1 VGGMASEPVRRS
13 DPRLRYWLPLA
24 YLLLAAVTF
33 WQFLE
38 TNPDGLANV
47 GLVIMVLPVTLAGLL
62 IKWLFGIP
70 EFPLIPDWVGYYW
83 DHAVFFIPSAL
94 LVAVLLWRF
103 GLAIDRAV
111 RVRQS

>member
-1 VGGMASEPVRRS
+1 MASETVRRS

-24 YLLLAAVTF
+24 YLLLAAMTF

-47 GLVIMVLPVTLAGLL
+47 GLVIMVLPVTLLGMLL
-62 IKWLFGIP
+62 GWLIGAH
-70 EFPLIPDWVGYYW
+70 EFLLIPDRFGYYW
-83 DHAVFFIPSAL
+83 DHVVFFIPSAL
-94 LVAVLLWRF
+94 LVALLLWRF

>member
-1 VGGMASEPVRRS
+1 MASESVRNS
-13 DPRLRYWLPLA
+13 GPRLRYWLPLA
-24 YLLLAAVTF
+24 YALLAAFTF
-33 WQFLE
+33 WEFVH

-47 GLVIMVLPVTLAGLL
+47 GLVVMVLPVTLVGLL

-70 EFPLIPDWVGYYW
+70 EFPLIPDWFGYYW

-94 LVAVLLWRF
+94 LITTLLWRF

-111 RVRQS
+111 AARQRS

>member
-1 VGGMASEPVRRS
+1 MASENARGS

-24 YLLLAAVTF
+24 YALLAALTF
-33 WQFLE
+33 WEFLN

-47 GLVIMVLPVTLAGLL
+47 GLVIMVLPVTLLGLL
-62 IKWLFGIP
+62 LGWLIGAH
-70 EFPLIPDWVGYYW
+70 EFLLIPDRFGYYW
-83 DHAVFFIPSAL
+83 DHAAFFIPSAV
-94 LVAVLLWRF
+94 LVAALFWRF